1 MSSKQSDPLERFYKQ
16 FQAFVQNNPN
26 VISAARAAAQ
36 IPESAKAV
44 VVLSPYSLQHV
55 FPRGWVTKS
64 YRKTIVERPE
74 RLLASSMGISAAIT
88 MYPSLFTLKSSH
100 QRKGSL
106 MAPHVLKVHG
116 SHWPAELIELCQ
128 MADAKLLKGEIEVPD
143 TWNSGDIYLSSK
155 TIKALQGTIG
165 AIETGVDSIFEG
177 PSAEHIS
184 NRAFVAI
191 RPPGHHCHYA
201 TPVSYTHL
209 DVYKRQ

>member
-1 MSSKQSDPLERFYKQ
+1 MSSKHSDPLRDF
-16 FQAFVQNNPN
+16 
-26 VISAARAAAQ
+26 ISNFKHLFKITLMSYRQ
-36 IPESAKAV
+36 LELPHKISESAKAV

-55 FPRGWVTKS
+55 FPREWVTKS

-116 SHWPAELIELCQ
+116 SSWPAELIELCQ

-155 TIKALQGTIG
+155 TIKALQG
-165 AIETGVDSIFEG
+165 
-177 PSAEHIS
+177 
-184 NRAFVAI
+184 NNW
-191 RPPGHHCHYA
+191 GH
-201 TPVSYTHL
+201 
-209 DVYKRQ
+209 

>member
-1 MSSKQSDPLERFYKQ
+1 MSSKHSDPLERFYKQ

-55 FPRGWVTKS
+55 FPREWVTKS

-116 SHWPAELIELCQ
+116 SSWPAELIELCQ
-128 MADAKLLKGEIEVPD
+128 MADAKLRTEIEF
-143 TWNSGDIYLSSK
+143 L
-155 TIKALQGTIG
+155 
-165 AIETGVDSIFEG
+165 DSLE
-177 PSAEHIS
+177 SL
-184 NRAFVAI
+184 RRVM
-191 RPPGHHCHYA
+191 R
-201 TPVSYTHL
+201 
-209 DVYKRQ
+209 